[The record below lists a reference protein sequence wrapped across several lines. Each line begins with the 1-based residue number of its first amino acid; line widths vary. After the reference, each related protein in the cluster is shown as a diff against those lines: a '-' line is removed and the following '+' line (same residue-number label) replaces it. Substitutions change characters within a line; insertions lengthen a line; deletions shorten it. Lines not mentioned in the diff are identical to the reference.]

1 MNTRMPRD
9 SGRVVL
15 LVQPDDDSREMYAE
29 FLRHHGL
36 ACVAVADAADA
47 LKAATHA
54 TVVITGIRLSAGGID
69 GVELIERLRRDARTK
84 HTPIIVLTACALSD
98 DRQRAEHA
106 GCDLFLPKPCLPGR
120 LLREVRRMLLRQIRG
135 IRAKAA
141 TKSAI
146 APYRA
151 RSRRRPA

>member
-15 LVQPDDDSREMYAE
+15 LVQPDDDSREMYTE

-36 ACVAVADAADA
+36 ACVAVSDGADA
-47 LKAATHA
+47 LKAAPHA
-54 TVVITGIRLSAGGID
+54 TVVVTGIHLSGGGID
-69 GVELIERLRRDARTK
+69 GVELIARLRRDARTK
-84 HTPIIVLTACALSD
+84 HTPIIVLTACVLSD

-120 LLREVRRMLLRQIRG
+120 LLREVRRMIPRQIRG
-135 IRAKAA
+135 RPARAS
-141 TKSAI
+141 TESSI
-146 APYRA
+146 AHRHA